1 MIKAIV
7 MSLGITTVVSLTV
20 AVLGNVLFDLN
31 HYKTFV
37 VTFTLQLSLSYIWS
51 SILQFLYKMKLET
64 EETKRVEMYT
74 TQGVTADCAYC
85 KTSNYIP
92 IRMDEVNSFKCDD
105 CSKENSIYIDITVAQ
120 KTDIIDKE
128 SLSITEYMKEKTDGA
143 RE

>member
-51 SILQFLYKMKLET
+51 SILQFLYKMKLEFNV
-64 EETKRVEMYT
+64 TKFFIL
-74 TQGVTADCAYC
+74 GFLF
-85 KTSNYIP
+85 I
-92 IRMDEVNSFKCDD
+92 
-105 CSKENSIYIDITVAQ
+105 
-120 KTDIIDKE
+120 
-128 SLSITEYMKEKTDGA
+128 
-143 RE
+143 